1 MSSARTI
8 PSGSPPRAFVT
19 PRPLALALLAVG
31 AVLAGCDAPH
41 DNPLDPGATRPTVEG
56 RVEGRAT
63 GIYPPFPARG
73 GVRVRVLPLNAPV
86 LAEHVVVTAP
96 DGTFFVDDLPEGTYT
111 VRVDEAAFR
120 PAADTVAVTAGATAV
135 AALQLD
141 ARPVVTAQA
150 VRTVRIARWNFEP
163 AFRLE
168 VEATATDPDRDTDLD
183 GADLVVEAIGLRLP
197 LTETAPGR
205 FAATLEAAQLPEGR
219 VQSLLGQTLRI
230 EAVDIGGNVGAG
242 APIALVRVIEQEP
255 QTLRP
260 ALSEVLTVNPP
271 TLEWRDASLPF
282 EFTYSVEVAVLD
294 PANLPT
300 RVALVEGVAPTR
312 LTQVLAAPLPAGTY
326 VWTVWV
332 VDAAGN
338 RSQSKPAGFIVP

>member
-1 MSSARTI
+1 M
-8 PSGSPPRAFVT
+8 FVT
-19 PRPLALALLAVG
+19 PRLPLALLLAG
-31 AVLAGCDAPH
+31 GLAAAGCDAPH
-41 DNPLDPGATRPTVEG
+41 DNPLDPRATRPVVEG

-63 GIYPPFPARG
+63 GIYPPFPGRG
-73 GVRVRVLPLNAPV
+73 GVRVRIVPLSAPV
-86 LAEHVVVTAP
+86 VAEHVVTTAP
-96 DGTFFVDDLPEGTYT
+96 DGTFFVDDLPGGTYA
-111 VRVDEAAFR
+111 VRVDEPAFR
-120 PAADTVAVTAGATAV
+120 PAADTVAVTAGAVAV

-183 GADLVVEAIGLRLP
+183 GAALVVEALGLRLP

-205 FAATLEAAQLPEGR
+205 FAATIEASALPGGR

-230 EAVDIGGNVGAG
+230 EAVDIGGNVGTG
-242 APIALVRVIEQEP
+242 APLALVRAIEQEP

-260 ALSEVLTVNPP
+260 ALSEILKVNPP

-282 EFTYSVEVAVLD
+282 EFTYSVEVSVLD
-294 PANLPT
+294 PASIPT

-312 LTQVLAAPLPAGTY
+312 LTQALAAPLPPGTY

-338 RSQSKPAGFIVP
+338 RSQSKPAAFVVPT